1 MSWTKKITH
10 PNEMVKKGDKV
21 ECVVLAVDKEKRR
34 ISLSMKHLTEDPWDS
49 IETTYPVDAEVKGKI
64 VRMLD
69 RGVVVEL
76 NDGIEGFI
84 PVSKLTAEYIK
95 VPADAFK
102 VGDEV
107 PAVVTEIDQ
116 NNRKIYLSV
125 VDYFKNRESAELKAW
140 MDSHKPGESGTT
152 IGEAA
157 APKKKATKK
166 KAEKP
171 AEEAAAEEAK

>member
-69 RGVVVEL
+69 RAKASSRFPSSPL
-76 NDGIEGFI
+76 NTSRFR
-84 PVSKLTAEYIK
+84 PMHSRL
-95 VPADAFK
+95 
-102 VGDEV
+102 
-107 PAVVTEIDQ
+107 
-116 NNRKIYLSV
+116 
-125 VDYFKNRESAELKAW
+125 
-140 MDSHKPGESGTT
+140 
-152 IGEAA
+152 
-157 APKKKATKK
+157 ATKFRLS
-166 KAEKP
+166 
-171 AEEAAAEEAK
+171 